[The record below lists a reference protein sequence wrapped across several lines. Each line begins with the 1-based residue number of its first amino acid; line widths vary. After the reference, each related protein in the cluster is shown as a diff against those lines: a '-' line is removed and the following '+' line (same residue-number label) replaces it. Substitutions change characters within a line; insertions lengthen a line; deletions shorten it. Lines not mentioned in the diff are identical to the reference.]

1 MYKKISLFFFFN
13 KLYYTIINKKK
24 HEEQSNKLPTTPV
37 TFSNNMISRSF
48 NPGTP
53 SRTIMLRQLP
63 LQMEDQE
70 LRNEFNLM
78 CIPVKDVRLV
88 RNRET
93 GQSRGFAF
101 IEFNT
106 VEEAQNWMTS
116 TLVSWFKF
124 EKYIPIFKTIII
136 ILKKGCVVFSNY
148 SNKVQLFYS
157 HSADENNSFRSD
169 KQSTTTDWECAKVR

>member
-1 MYKKISLFFFFN
+1 
-13 KLYYTIINKKK
+13 
-24 HEEQSNKLPTTPV
+24 
-37 TFSNNMISRSF
+37 MISRSF

-116 TLVSWFKF
+116 TLVS
-124 EKYIPIFKTIII
+124 
-136 ILKKGCVVFSNY
+136 
-148 SNKVQLFYS
+148 
-157 HSADENNSFRSD
+157 
-169 KQSTTTDWECAKVR
+169 